1 MLYTI
6 LTLSLHFLRCI
17 HTAYIETKTE
27 GTEPNGNLC
36 LSVCSMNTSIQF
48 YTRDFY
54 PSKCQALSKIK
65 VFYLILFPIKTL
77 VQVVVTWTEQE
88 CWEMKVTE
96 ILQVTERWSELAWAE
111 VCVVVLWLGQV
122 ACTTGQ
128 RWLSCQLMIFFFSGC
143 LNKISILNTN
153 SGWPRHRGKQGIWFL
168 LFPDRENTGNFVLTQ
183 GKIC

>member
-1 MLYTI
+1 MGI
-6 LTLSLHFLRCI
+6 CV
-17 HTAYIETKTE
+17 
-27 GTEPNGNLC
+27 C
-36 LSVCSMNTSIQF
+36 LSIQF
-48 YTRDFY
+48 HTSDFY
-54 PSKCQALSKIK
+54 RSKCQALSKIK
-65 VFYLILFPIKTL
+65 LFYLILFSIKTL

-128 RWLSCQLMIFFFSGC
+128 CWLSCQLMIFFFSGC

-153 SGWPRHRGKQGIWFL
+153 SGWPRHRENREFGSYFFQTGKTQGI
-168 LFPDRENTGNFVLTQ
+168 LFSHREKFANTGKIFGLWLLT
-183 GKIC
+183 